1 VLRVIVFNL
10 DWDEPLQITPHLL
23 PSSRFGLHQSS
34 RITLSSRYPRQA
46 VRPPKPFLRNR
57 NPQDAFFSKDT
68 ALKLADIPPG
78 SDIAYRSAAKIV
90 AEQVE
95 FELETCR
102 RLLGTEP
109 EKVLELLANT
119 PDLSVFLEDEDL

>member
-1 VLRVIVFNL
+1 M
-10 DWDEPLQITPHLL
+10 
-23 PSSRFGLHQSS
+23 
-34 RITLSSRYPRQA
+34 
-46 VRPPKPFLRNR
+46 
-57 NPQDAFFSKDT
+57 
-68 ALKLADIPPG
+68 KLADIPPG
-78 SDIAYRSAAKIV
+78 SDIAYRCAAKQI

-119 PDLSVFLEDEDL
+119 ADWSVFLDDEEL

>member
-1 VLRVIVFNL
+1 MRFAAAVVLVF
-10 DWDEPLQITPHLL
+10 QIAPEFTTRLAKH
-23 PSSRFGLHQSS
+23 
-34 RITLSSRYPRQA
+34 
-46 VRPPKPFLRNR
+46 
-57 NPQDAFFSKDT
+57 KDIPM
-68 ALKLADIPPG
+68 KLADIPPG
-78 SDIAYRSAAKIV
+78 SDIAYRSAAKMI

-119 PDLSVFLEDEDL
+119 PDWSVFLDDEDL